1 MSARRKS
8 LVSRKL
14 AKSIIPGTNLAFLSH
29 RRTANLSPRVEENG
43 GLQLDLFKSQE
54 HRLMMDL
61 VYVAAIVGFFAVCV
75 AYTYAFDR
83 I

>member
-1 MSARRKS
+1 LARI
-8 LVSRKL
+8 L
-14 AKSIIPGTNLAFLSH
+14 LSVPH
-29 RRTANLSPRVEENG
+29 PRTANLSPHVEENG
-43 GLQLDLFKSQE
+43 GLQLDPFKSQE

-61 VYVAAIVGFFAVCV
+61 IYLAAIVGFFAVCV